1 MFCLKIS
8 AMSARDFQQAMFI
21 MSYYHVSMTAYS
33 NGEDA
38 TSTYMVVGGEGN
50 GQQINEVDL
59 RNAESAFQ
67 INFRQEG
74 MICPHCDGMDDPVET
89 KLGELSASGILRDV
103 RQWYGIVHYDDEP
116 KVCGHLTFSTFI
128 DSSIFDEVFG

>member
-8 AMSARDFQQAMFI
+8 AMSAQDFQQAMFI

-50 GQQINEVDL
+50 GQQVKEEDL
-59 RNAESAFQ
+59 HNAEMAFQ
-67 INFRQEG
+67 MNFRQVG
-74 MICPHCDGMDDPVET
+74 KICPHCDGQIEGET
-89 KLGELSASGILRDV
+89 
-103 RQWYGIVHYDDEP
+103 
-116 KVCGHLTFSTFI
+116 VCGHLTFSTFI
-128 DSSIFDEVFG
+128 NSAAFDKMFE